1 MLLFCIVLYVAKILI
16 RSPVFDIE
24 ISRWPPVSVHTQ
36 LSSRGSEWLVTN
48 NCKVIPLVP
57 IKKDLQWKNSQP
69 RNETVVSWCL
79 IRKRLKHSPLTQS
92 KHLL

>member
-1 MLLFCIVLYVAKILI
+1 MPHRIVQLQ
-16 RSPVFDIE
+16 RSWYSPLCLTA
-24 ISRWPPVSVHTQ
+24 ISRWPLVSACTQ

-48 NCKVIPLVP
+48 NCKVIPSVP
-57 IKKDLQWKNSQP
+57 IKKDLQCKNSQL

-79 IRKRLKHSPLTQS
+79 ISKRLKHSPFTQT